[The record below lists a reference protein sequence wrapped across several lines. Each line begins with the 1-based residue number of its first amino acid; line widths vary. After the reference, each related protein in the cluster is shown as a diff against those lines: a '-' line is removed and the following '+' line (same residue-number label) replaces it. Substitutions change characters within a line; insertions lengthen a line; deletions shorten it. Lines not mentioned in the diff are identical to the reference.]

1 MASAIP
7 PILVQLQ
14 ADVTQLKA
22 GLAQAEAAIKGVDDK
37 VKVAGAGMGKFTTQM
52 KSMATTIGL
61 AFGGAQIANFAK
73 ESVMAASNLNEAMS
87 KVGVVFGENSKQIET
102 WAKGATDSFGM
113 SERAALT
120 SVGTFGNLF
129 SAFGLGSE
137 DTKKFSTSLTELA
150 VDMAS
155 FNDMSVDDALNA
167 LRSGLSGETE
177 PMKKFGSV
185 LSETRLKTE
194 ALTLGLIKNTKEA
207 LDPAAKAQAAYS
219 LIMKD
224 TAVQQGDYERT
235 AGGTANTMRRV
246 AAEMDNAKVA
256 IGQGLLPIFDG
267 LLKVLEKGIVPMLKK
282 LGEFLKNNQD
292 LIISLGIGLGVA
304 TAAFLTYKGI
314 IIATTTASKL
324 FAVAQVL
331 MSGGQLAAI
340 ASTNTLAASIL
351 KLNFAMRQ
359 NPIGL
364 IVTAVA
370 LLVAGFVLLWKKSD
384 TFRNA
389 VISMAKVALTA
400 FASIIPMVG
409 KVYEAIMKVVA
420 GPLKALLTVLS
431 KLPGVGKFAKAG
443 LDIMNKG
450 LDGISDFADG
460 AAAKAKDLAGKLDAM
475 GKAAEKSGAKV
486 DKATKS
492 KKDKDD
498 KTNKTG
504 VPDQKTLDKIKKYQK
519 DVQDIYK
526 DMNDVAAEANE
537 KMLEA
542 AVARDEK
549 IAEANANYQERVADA
564 NKAFSEAEADAKE
577 DNAKRLL
584 DITKDYNKKT
594 VELKKDLDAKIA
606 DLEAKAADKSADLRV
621 KAMEKQA
628 SIVKQSMDRL
638 RNAFASKTGFNLA
651 ESFAAGPSADK
662 LLEDLKSKLQ
672 AAKDLQAN
680 AAALAGMGYSQ
691 TFIEEVVK
699 NGPEAGNKIAAA
711 LKAAS
716 PEASKQLQALY
727 GEVETISDHGMDQ
740 LAQTMN
746 AGGKLATDELREAYS
761 QVAVDLKNS
770 LAEVDSQLQVS
781 LAEAN
786 KVYQEAMNEAKIA
799 RDERSA
805 ESVAQ
810 MNEQIANAKKRLA
823 EALADAQKDLNK
835 ALIEAQVSYQKAID
849 EIQKATEKKLADLR
863 AKLAEVAA
871 AMAALGAQQAALAA
885 MQNAPVYTFSGG
897 GGGGGGGSTGGS
909 STTVNNNTTVNAFT
923 NATPSSIAT
932 AVTNAAKFSAP
943 VTVYSPSVLASKESG
958 AIGAA
963 SIAAQMKAA
972 APKLTSAQIVANR
985 RQAQGGYL

>member
-14 ADVTQLKA
+14 ADVSQLKA
-22 GLAQAEAAIKGVDDK
+22 GLAQAEAAIKGVDDQ
-37 VKVAGAGMGKFTTQM
+37 VKVAGAGMGKFSSQM
-52 KSMATTIGL
+52 KGMAASIGL

-87 KVGVVFGENSKQIET
+87 KVGVVFGQNSKQIET

-155 FNDMSVDDALNA
+155 FNDMSVDDALQA

-256 IGQGLLPIFDG
+256 IGQGLLPVFNG
-267 LLKVLEKGIVPMLKK
+267 LLKILEKGVVPVLKK
-282 LGEFLKNNQD
+282 FGEFLSNNKEAVMAF
-292 LIISLGIGLGVA
+292 GIAVTAGAVA
-304 TAAFLTYKGI
+304 WGAYTAAVKLAE
-314 IIATTTASKL
+314 IAQKL
-324 FAVAQVL
+324 
-331 MSGGQLAAI
+331 
-340 ASTNTLAASIL
+340 
-351 KLNFAMRQ
+351 LNGTMKA

-364 IVTAVA
+364 AIIAVG
-370 LLVAGFVLLWKKSD
+370 LLAAGITTLWKKSE
-384 TFRNA
+384 TFRSV
-389 VISMAKVALTA
+389 VINVAKAALTA
-400 FASIIPMVG
+400 FASIVPMVG
-409 KVYEAIMKVVA
+409 KVYEVIMKVVT
-420 GPLKALLTVLS
+420 GPLRALLTVLS
-431 KLPGVGKFAKAG
+431 KLPGVGKYAKAG
-443 LDIMNKG
+443 LEIMNKG

-460 AAAKAKDLAGKLDAM
+460 ASKKAKELAASLDNVGKSAD
-475 GKAAEKSGAKV
+475 KAGQKA
-486 DKATKS
+486 DKATGGKGKGGGGKS
-492 KKDKDD
+492 GG
-498 KTNKTG
+498 TG
-504 VPDQKTLDKIKKYQK
+504 TVDQKTLDKIKKYQK
-519 DVQDIYK
+519 DVQSIYA
-526 DMNDVAAEANE
+526 DMNEVASEANE
-537 KMLEA
+537 KLLEA

-549 IAEANANYQERVADA
+549 IAEANATYQERVADA
-564 NKAFSEAEADAKE
+564 NKAYAEAEADAKA

-584 DITKDYNKKT
+584 DITKDYNKRT
-594 VELKKDLDAKIA
+594 AELEKDLQEKIA
-606 DLEAKAADKSADLRV
+606 DIKAKAADKSADLRV
-621 KAMEKQA
+621 KALEKEA
-628 SIVKQSMDRL
+628 SIVKQSVDRL
-638 RNAFASKTGFNLA
+638 RSAFASKTGFNLA

-716 PEASKQLQALY
+716 PEATKQLQTLY
-727 GEVETISDHGMDQ
+727 GQVENISDHGMDQ

-761 QVAVDLKNS
+761 QVAVDLKAS

-810 MNEQIANAKKRLA
+810 MNEQIANAKKRLT

-835 ALIEAQVSYQKAID
+835 ALLDAQVSYQKAVD

-871 AMAALGAQQAALAA
+871 AMAALGAQQAAMAA
-885 MQNAPVYTFSGG
+885 MQAAPVYTFSGG
-897 GGGGGGGSTGGS
+897 TKTTGTPFGQAG
-909 STTVNNNTTVNAFT
+909 STTVNNNTTVNAVT
-923 NATPSSIAT
+923 NATPSSIAN

-943 VTVYSPSVLASKESG
+943 VTVASAQTALASKG
-958 AIGAA
+958 L
-963 SIAAQMKAA
+963 Q
-972 APKLTSAQIVANR
+972 TSTGVANKIAIMTR
-985 RQAQGGYL
+985 GAYDR

>member
-1 MASAIP
+1 MASTIP

-37 VKVAGAGMGKFTTQM
+37 VKVAGKGMGQFSSQM
-52 KSMATTIGL
+52 KGMAASIGL

-87 KVGVVFGENSKQIET
+87 KVGVVFGENAKEIET
-102 WAKGATDSFGM
+102 WAKGSTANFGM
-113 SERAALT
+113 SQRAALT

-224 TAVQQGDYERT
+224 TAIQQGDYDRT

-246 AAEMDNAKVA
+246 AAEMDNAKVS
-256 IGQGLLPIFDG
+256 IGQGLLPVFDG
-267 LLKVLEKGIVPMLKK
+267 LLKILEKGVVPVLKK
-282 LGEFLKNNQD
+282 FGDFLSNNKEAV
-292 LIISLGIGLGVA
+292 LAFGIAVTAGAIAWGA
-304 TAAFLTYKGI
+304 YTAAVKLAE
-314 IIATTTASKL
+314 IAQKL
-324 FAVAQVL
+324 
-331 MSGGQLAAI
+331 
-340 ASTNTLAASIL
+340 
-351 KLNFAMRQ
+351 LNGTMKM

-364 IVTAVA
+364 AIVAVG
-370 LLVAGFVLLWKKSD
+370 LLAAGIATLWKKSE
-384 TFRNA
+384 TFRTI
-389 VISMAKVALTA
+389 VINVAKVALTA

-460 AAAKAKDLAGKLDAM
+460 AAAKAKALAASLDNV
-475 GKAAEKSGAKV
+475 GKAA
-486 DKATKS
+486 DKAGNKTDKVTKG
-492 KKDKDD
+492 KGGKGDKGDG
-498 KTNKTG
+498 KGTG

-526 DMNDVAAEANE
+526 DMNEVAAEANE

-549 IAEANANYQERVADA
+549 IAEANARYKEQVADA
-564 NKAFSEAEADAKE
+564 NKVFSEAEADAKA

-621 KAMEKQA
+621 KALEKQA

-638 RNAFASKTGFNLA
+638 RNAFASKTGFSLADAFGMKEFGGAATGNQLLASMKQRLNDVKNLA
-651 ESFAAGPSADK
+651 EKAAF
-662 LLEDLKSKLQ
+662 
-672 AAKDLQAN
+672 LQAN
-680 AAALAGMGYSQ
+680 GFSQ
-691 TFIEEVVK
+691 TFIEQVVSA
-699 NGPEAGNKIAAA
+699 GPEVGNKLADSI
-711 LKAAS
+711 LNAS
-716 PEASKQLQALY
+716 PESIKELQSTFNDLEKTSNS
-727 GEVETISDHGMDQ
+727 GLDV

-761 QVAVDLKNS
+761 QVAVDLKAS

-786 KVYQEAMNEAKIA
+786 KVYEEAMSEAKIA
-799 RDERSA
+799 RDERMA

-810 MNEQIANAKKRLA
+810 MNEQIASAKKRLD
-823 EALADAQKDLNK
+823 EALVDAQKDLTK
-835 ALIEAQVSYQKAID
+835 ALTEAQIAYQKAID
-849 EIQKATEKKLADLR
+849 EIQKETEKKLADLK

-871 AMAALGAQQAALAA
+871 AMAALGAKQAAMAA

-897 GGGGGGGSTGGS
+897 SGSSGGSTGGS

-972 APKLTSAQIVANR
+972 PKVATSLSAALR
-985 RQAQGGYL
+985 DR

>member
-14 ADVTQLKA
+14 ADVTQLKS

-542 AVARDEK
+542 AVVRDEK

-761 QVAVDLKNS
+761 QVAVDLKAS
-770 LAEVDSQLQVS
+770 LAEVDSQLQIS

-786 KVYQEAMNEAKIA
+786 KVYEEAMSEAKIA
-799 RDERSA
+799 RDERAA
-805 ESVAQ
+805 ESIAQ
-810 MNEQIANAKKRLA
+810 MNEQIANAKKRLD

-885 MQNAPVYTFSGG
+885 MQNAPVYSFAGGGNSGG
-897 GGGGGGGSTGGS
+897 SVGGS
-909 STTVNNNTTVNAFT
+909 STTVNNNTTVNAIT

>member
-14 ADVTQLKA
+14 ADVTQLKS

-314 IIATTTASKL
+314 IIATTTATKL

-389 VISMAKVALTA
+389 VISMAKVALNA

-409 KVYEAIMKVVA
+409 KVYEAIMKVVS
-420 GPLKALLTVLS
+420 GPLRALLTVLS
-431 KLPGVGKFAKAG
+431 KLPGVGKYAKAG

-460 AAAKAKDLAGKLDAM
+460 AAKKAKDLAANLDAM
-475 GKAAEKSGAKV
+475 GKAADKAGAKT
-486 DKATKS
+486 DKVTKNKTKDD
-492 KKDKDD
+492 KKDKA
-498 KTNKTG
+498 G
-504 VPDQKTLDKIKKYQK
+504 IPDQKTLDKIKKYQK

-526 DMNDVAAEANE
+526 DMNEVIAEANE
-537 KMLEA
+537 KMVEA
-542 AVARDEK
+542 GVARDEK

-564 NKAFSEAEADAKE
+564 NKAFAEAEADAKS

-594 VELKKDLDAKIA
+594 VELKKDLDSKIA

-621 KAMEKQA
+621 KALEKQA

-716 PEASKQLQALY
+716 PEATKQLQTLY
-727 GEVETISDHGMDQ
+727 GQVENISERGMDQ

-770 LAEVDSQLQVS
+770 LAEVDQELQIS

-786 KVYQEAMNEAKIA
+786 RVYEEAMSEAKIA
-799 RDERSA
+799 RDERAA

-810 MNEQIANAKKRLA
+810 MNEQIANAQKRLS

-835 ALIEAQVSYQKAID
+835 ALIEAQIAYQKAID

-871 AMAALGAQQAALAA
+871 AMAALGAQQAAMAA
-885 MQNAPVYTFSGG
+885 MQNAPIWTTP
-897 GGGGGGGSTGGS
+897 STGGTFNS
-909 STTVNNNTTVNAFT
+909 NGGVGTKPYGPTISTTVNAYT
-923 NATPSSIAT
+923 NASPSSIAT

-943 VTVYSPSVLASKESG
+943 VTVNTTTLAG
-958 AIGAA
+958 IMAA
-963 SIAAQMKAA
+963 SANVRESRVPTPVAQSV
-972 APKLTSAQIVANR
+972 SAR
-985 RQAQGGYL
+985 LRDR

>member
-14 ADVTQLKA
+14 ADVSQLKS

-37 VKVAGAGMGKFTTQM
+37 VKVAGAGMGKFSSQM
-52 KSMATTIGL
+52 KGMAASIGL

-73 ESVMAASNLNEAMS
+73 ESVMAASNLNEAIS
-87 KVGVVFGENSKQIET
+87 KVGVVFGENSKEIES
-102 WAKGATDSFGM
+102 WANGATASFGM

-155 FNDMSVDDALNA
+155 FNDMPVDDALNA

-256 IGQGLLPIFDG
+256 IGQGLLPVFNG
-267 LLKVLEKGIVPMLKK
+267 LLKVLEKGVVPVLKK
-282 LGEFLKNNQD
+282 FGEFLSNNKEAVMAF
-292 LIISLGIGLGVA
+292 GIAVTAGAVA
-304 TAAFLTYKGI
+304 WGAYTAAVKVAE
-314 IIATTTASKL
+314 IAQKL
-324 FAVAQVL
+324 
-331 MSGGQLAAI
+331 
-340 ASTNTLAASIL
+340 
-351 KLNFAMRQ
+351 LNGTMKM

-364 IVTAVA
+364 AIVAVGLLAAGIVT
-370 LLVAGFVLLWKKSD
+370 LWKKSE
-384 TFRNA
+384 TFRSV
-389 VISMAKVALTA
+389 VINVAKAALNA
-400 FASIIPMVG
+400 FASIVPMVG
-409 KVYEAIMKVVA
+409 KVYEVIMKVVS
-420 GPLKALLTVLS
+420 GPLRALLTVLS

-460 AAAKAKDLAGKLDAM
+460 AAAKAKQLAASLDNVGKSA
-475 GKAAEKSGAKV
+475 
-486 DKATKS
+486 DKAGS
-492 KKDKDD
+492 KTDKV
-498 KTNKTG
+498 TG
-504 VPDQKTLDKIKKYQK
+504 GKGKGGGGKGGGTGTVDQKTLDKIKKYQK
-519 DVQDIYK
+519 DVQSIYA
-526 DMNDVAAEANE
+526 DMNEVAAEANE
-537 KMLEA
+537 KLLEA

-549 IAEANANYQERVADA
+549 IAEANATYQERVADA
-564 NKAFSEAEADAKE
+564 NKAYAEAEADAKA

-584 DITKDYNKKT
+584 DITKDYNKRT
-594 VELKKDLDAKIA
+594 VELKKDLDNKIA
-606 DLEAKAADKSADLRV
+606 DLNAKAAEKSADLRV
-621 KAMEKQA
+621 RALEKEA

-638 RNAFASKTGFNLA
+638 RSAFASKTGFNLA

-699 NGPEAGNKIAAA
+699 NGPEAGNKIATA
-711 LKAAS
+711 LKEAS
-716 PEASKQLQALY
+716 PEATKQLQALY
-727 GEVETISDHGMDQ
+727 GQVENISDHGMDQ

-761 QVAVDLKNS
+761 QVAVDLKAS

-786 KVYQEAMNEAKIA
+786 KVYEEAMSEAKIA
-799 RDERSA
+799 RDERAA

-810 MNEQIANAKKRLA
+810 MNEQIANAKKRLT

-835 ALIEAQVSYQKAID
+835 ALIEAQVAYQKAID
-849 EIQKATEKKLADLR
+849 EIQKQTEKKLADLK

-871 AMAALGAQQAALAA
+871 AMAALGAQQAAMAA
-885 MQNAPVYTFSGG
+885 MAAAPVYSFTGG
-897 GGGGGGGSTGGS
+897 GGGGGGGGGS
-909 STTVNNNTTVNAFT
+909 STTVNNNTTVNAIT

-972 APKLTSAQIVANR
+972 PKQMSAADIIALR
-985 RQAQGGYL
+985 RRTGGL

>member
-14 ADVTQLKA
+14 ADVTQLKS

-282 LGEFLKNNQD
+282 LGDFLKNNQD

-304 TAAFLTYKGI
+304 TAAFLAYKAVV
-314 IIATTTASKL
+314 IATTTATKL
-324 FAVAQVL
+324 FAVAQIL
-331 MSGGQLAAI
+331 MSGGQLASI
-340 ASTNTLAASIL
+340 ASTNTLAASML
-351 KLNFAMRQ
+351 KLNAAMRA
-359 NPIGL
+359 NPIGVV
-364 IVTAVA
+364 VTAVA

-549 IAEANANYQERVADA
+549 IAEANERYQERVADA

-621 KAMEKQA
+621 KALEKQA

-716 PEASKQLQALY
+716 PEATKQLQNLY
-727 GEVETISDHGMDQ
+727 GQVENISERGMDQ

-770 LAEVDSQLQVS
+770 LAEVDSELKTS

-786 KVYQEAMNEAKIA
+786 KIYETAMSEAKIA

-810 MNEQIANAKKRLA
+810 MNEQIANAKKRLT

-835 ALIEAQVSYQKAID
+835 SLIEAQVAYQKAID

-871 AMAALGAQQAALAA
+871 AMAALGAQQAAFAA
-885 MQNAPVYTFSGG
+885 MQAAPVYTFGG
-897 GGGGGGGSTGGS
+897 GLGGSKTDS
-909 STTVNNNTTVNAFT
+909 AASKTTTVNNNTTVNAFT
-923 NATPSSIAT
+923 NANPNSIAT

-943 VTVYSPSVLASKESG
+943 VTVNTTTLAG
-958 AIGAA
+958 IMAA
-963 SIAAQMKAA
+963 SAIKPTVA
-972 APKLTSAQIVANR
+972 APKVAQSLSAKLR
-985 RQAQGGYL
+985 DR

>member
-22 GLAQAEAAIKGVDDK
+22 GLAQAEAAIKGVDDQ
-37 VKVAGAGMGKFTTQM
+37 VKVAGAGMGKFSSQM
-52 KSMATTIGL
+52 KGMAASIGL

-73 ESVMAASNLNEAMS
+73 ESVMAASNLNEAIS
-87 KVGVVFGENSKQIET
+87 KVGVVFGDNAKDIES
-102 WAKGATDSFGM
+102 WAKGATDNFGM
-113 SERAALT
+113 SQRAALT

-129 SAFGLGSE
+129 DAFGLGEE
-137 DTKKFSTSLTELA
+137 DTKKFSKSLTELA

-155 FNDMSVDDALNA
+155 FNDMSVDDALQA

-224 TAVQQGDYERT
+224 TARQQGDYDRT

-256 IGQGLLPIFDG
+256 IGQGLLPVFNG
-267 LLKVLEKGIVPMLKK
+267 LLKILEVGVVPVLKK
-282 LGEFLKNNQD
+282 FGEFLSNNKEAVMAF
-292 LIISLGIGLGVA
+292 GIAVTAGAVA
-304 TAAFLTYKGI
+304 WGTYTAAVK
-314 IIATTTASKL
+314 
-324 FAVAQVL
+324 
-331 MSGGQLAAI
+331 LAAI
-340 ASTNTLAASIL
+340 AQ
-351 KLNFAMRQ
+351 KLLNGTMKA

-364 IVTAVA
+364 AIVAVG
-370 LLVAGFVLLWKKSD
+370 LLAAGITTLWKKSE
-384 TFRNA
+384 TFRSV
-389 VISMAKVALTA
+389 VINVAKAALYA
-400 FASIIPMVG
+400 FAAIIPMVG
-409 KVYEAIMKVVA
+409 KVAEAIMKVVL
-420 GPLKALLTVLS
+420 GPLKDLLSVLS
-431 KLPGVGKFAKAG
+431 KLPGIGKFAKAG
-443 LDIMNKG
+443 LDIMNKA
-450 LDGISDFADG
+450 LDGTSDFADG
-460 AAAKAKDLAGKLDAM
+460 AAAKAKQLAASLDNV
-475 GKAAEKSGAKV
+475 GKAAEKASSKTDKVTKGKSGKG
-486 DKATKS
+486 D
-492 KKDKDD
+492 
-498 KTNKTG
+498 TG
-504 VPDQKTLDKIKKYQK
+504 KGAGTLDQKTLDKVKKYQK
-519 DVQDIYK
+519 DVQKIYA
-526 DMNDVAAEANE
+526 DMNEVAAEANE
-537 KMLEA
+537 KLMEV

-549 IAEANANYQERVADA
+549 IAEANARYQERIADA
-564 NKAFSEAEADAKE
+564 NAAFAEAEADAKA

-594 VELKKDLDAKIA
+594 A
-606 DLEAKAADKSADLRV
+606 DLEKDLQAKLADLRENAADKSADLRV
-621 KAMEKQA
+621 KALEKEA

-638 RNAFASKTGFNLA
+638 RSAFASKTGFNLA

-662 LLEDLKSKLQ
+662 LLEDLKTKLQ

-716 PEASKQLQALY
+716 PEATKQLQSLY
-727 GEVETISDHGMDQ
+727 GQVENISERGMDQ

-761 QVAVDLKNS
+761 QVAVDLKAS
-770 LAEVDSQLQVS
+770 LAEVDLQLQVS

-786 KVYQEAMNEAKIA
+786 KVYEEAMSEAKIA
-799 RDERSA
+799 RDERAA

-810 MNEQIANAKKRLA
+810 MNEQIANAKKRLN
-823 EALADAQKDLNK
+823 EALADAQKELNK
-835 ALIEAQVSYQKAID
+835 ALIDAQVAYQKAID
-849 EIQKATEKKLADLR
+849 DIQKATEKKLADLR

-871 AMAALGAQQAALAA
+871 AMAALSAQQAAMAA
-885 MQNAPVYTFSGG
+885 MQNAPIYSFT
-897 GGGGGGGSTGGS
+897 GGGGGGSGS
-909 STTVNNNTTVNAFT
+909 TNNTSTTVNNNTTVNAFT
-923 NATPSSIAT
+923 NANPNAIAG

-943 VTVYSPSVLASKESG
+943 VTVAKSNFTYNSGNPLAPSKSNFTYGSGSPFMQVK
-958 AIGAA
+958 
-963 SIAAQMKAA
+963 
-972 APKLTSAQIVANR
+972 
-985 RQAQGGYL
+985 

>member
-87 KVGVVFGENSKQIET
+87 KVGVVFGDNAKEIET
-102 WAKGATDSFGM
+102 WAKSSTANFGM

-129 SAFGLGSE
+129 SAFGLGEE

-155 FNDMSVDDALNA
+155 FNDMPVDDALNA

-224 TAVQQGDYERT
+224 TAVQQGDYDRT

-246 AAEMDNAKVA
+246 AAEMDNAKVS
-256 IGQGLLPIFDG
+256 IGQGLLPVFDG
-267 LLKVLEKGIVPMLKK
+267 LLKVLEKGIVPALKK
-282 LGEFLKNNQD
+282 FGEFLKNNQD
-292 LIISLGIGLGVA
+292 VIIALGIGLAVA
-304 TAAFLTYKGI
+304 TAAFVAYKAI
-314 IIATTTASKL
+314 IIASTTASKL

-331 MSGGQLAAI
+331 MSGGQLASI

-351 KLNFAMRQ
+351 RLNAVMRA

-364 IVTAVA
+364 VVTAVA

-384 TFRNA
+384 TFRSA
-389 VISMAKVALTA
+389 VITVAKVALTA

-409 KVYEAIMKVVA
+409 KVYEAIMKVVL
-420 GPLKALLTVLS
+420 GPLKAMLTVLS

-460 AAAKAKDLAGKLDAM
+460 AAKKAKELAANLDKM

-526 DMNDVAAEANE
+526 DMNEVAAEANE
-537 KMLEA
+537 KMVEA
-542 AVARDEK
+542 GIVRDEK
-549 IAEANANYQERVADA
+549 IAEANARYQERVADA
-564 NKAFSEAEADAKE
+564 NKAFTEAEADAKS

-594 VELKKDLDAKIA
+594 IELKKDLDAKLA

-621 KAMEKQA
+621 KAMEKQT

-638 RNAFASKTGFNLA
+638 RSAFASKTGFNLG

-662 LLEDLKSKLQ
+662 LLEDLKTKLQ
-672 AAKDLQAN
+672 AAKDLQAS
-680 AAALAGMGYSQ
+680 AGALAGMGYSQ

-716 PEASKQLQALY
+716 PEATKQLQNLY
-727 GEVETISDHGMDQ
+727 GEVENISDRGMDQ
-740 LAQTMN
+740 LAQSMN
-746 AGGKLATDELREAYS
+746 AGGKLATDELRLAYS
-761 QVAVDLKNS
+761 QVAVDLTAS
-770 LAEVDSQLQVS
+770 LAEVDSQLQIS

-786 KVYQEAMNEAKIA
+786 KVYETAMSEAKIA
-799 RDERSA
+799 RDERAA
-805 ESVAQ
+805 ESIVQ
-810 MNEQIANAKKRLA
+810 MNEQIASAKKRLD

-835 ALIEAQVSYQKAID
+835 ALIEAQVAYQKAID
-849 EIQKATEKKLADLR
+849 EIQKATEKKLADLK

-871 AMAALGAQQAALAA
+871 AMAALGAQQAAMAA
-885 MQNAPVYTFSGG
+885 MAAAPVYSFNYGG
-897 GGGGGGGSTGGS
+897 TTPSSNGSTSNNGK
-909 STTVNNNTTVNAFT
+909 TVNNNTTVNAYT
-923 NATPSSIAT
+923 NANPTAIAT
-932 AVTNAAKFSAP
+932 AVTNAAKFSTP
-943 VTVYSPSVLASKESG
+943 VTVNTTTLAGIMAASANVRESRVAPSVLQNSYTG
-958 AIGAA
+958 RVG
-963 SIAAQMKAA
+963 
-972 APKLTSAQIVANR
+972 R
-985 RQAQGGYL
+985 

>member
-14 ADVTQLKA
+14 ADVSQLKA
-22 GLAQAEAAIKGVDDK
+22 GLSQAEAAIKGVDDK
-37 VKVAGAGMGKFTTQM
+37 VKIAGAGMGKFTTQM

-87 KVGVVFGENSKQIET
+87 KVGVVFGENAKEIET
-102 WAKGATDSFGM
+102 WAKGSTANFGM

-137 DTKKFSTSLTELA
+137 DTEKFSTSLTELA

-224 TAVQQGDYERT
+224 TAVQQGDYDRT

-267 LLKVLEKGIVPMLKK
+267 LLKVLEKGIVPALKK

-304 TAAFLTYKGI
+304 VAALVAYKTI
-314 IIATTTASKL
+314 VIATTTATKL

-331 MSGGQLAAI
+331 MSGGQLASI

-351 KLNFAMRQ
+351 RLNAVMRA

-364 IVTAVA
+364 VVTAVA
-370 LLVAGFVLLWKKSD
+370 LLVAGFVMLWKKSD

-420 GPLKALLTVLS
+420 GPLKSLLTVLS

-486 DKATKS
+486 DKATKN

-549 IAEANANYQERVADA
+549 IAEANERYQERVADA

-577 DNAKRLL
+577 DNAKRLI

-594 VELKKDLDAKIA
+594 LELKKDLDAKIA
-606 DLEAKAADKSADLRV
+606 DLETKAADKSADLRV
-621 KAMEKQA
+621 KALEKQT

-638 RNAFASKTGFNLA
+638 RSAFASKTGFNLA

-699 NGPEAGNKIAAA
+699 NGPEAGNKIATA

-716 PEASKQLQALY
+716 PEATKQLQALY
-727 GEVETISDHGMDQ
+727 GQVETISESGMDQ

-746 AGGKLATDELREAYS
+746 AGGKLATDELRIAYS
-761 QVAVDLKNS
+761 QVAVDLKAS
-770 LAEVDSQLQVS
+770 LAEVDAQLQVS

-786 KVYQEAMNEAKIA
+786 KVYEEAMAEAKIA

-805 ESVAQ
+805 ESIAQ
-810 MNEQIANAKKRLA
+810 MNEQIANAKKRLT

-871 AMAALGAQQAALAA
+871 AMAALGAQQAAFAA
-885 MQNAPVYTFSGG
+885 MQAAPVYTFAGST
-897 GGGGGGGSTGGS
+897 GGGSTGSTGTKT
-909 STTVNNNTTVNAFT
+909 TTVNNNTTVNAFT
-923 NATPSSIAT
+923 NANPSSIAT

-943 VTVYSPSVLASKESG
+943 VTVNTTTLAG
-958 AIGAA
+958 IMAA
-963 SIAAQMKAA
+963 SNFTYGASNPLSKVPVAKS
-972 APKLTSAQIVANR
+972 LSANLR
-985 RQAQGGYL
+985 DR

>member
-14 ADVTQLKA
+14 ADVSQLKS

-37 VKVAGAGMGKFTTQM
+37 VKTAGAGMGKFSSQM
-52 KSMATTIGL
+52 KGMAASIGL

-87 KVGVVFGENSKQIET
+87 KVGVVFGENAKEIET
-102 WAKGATDSFGM
+102 WAKGSTASFGM
-113 SERAALT
+113 SQRAALT

-246 AAEMDNAKVA
+246 AAEMDNAKVS
-256 IGQGLLPIFDG
+256 IGQGLLPVFDG
-267 LLKVLEKGIVPMLKK
+267 LLKILEKGVVPVLKK
-282 LGEFLKNNQD
+282 FGDFLSNNKEAV
-292 LIISLGIGLGVA
+292 LAFGIAVTAGAVA
-304 TAAFLTYKGI
+304 WGAYTAAVKLAE
-314 IIATTTASKL
+314 IAQKL
-324 FAVAQVL
+324 
-331 MSGGQLAAI
+331 
-340 ASTNTLAASIL
+340 
-351 KLNFAMRQ
+351 LNGTMKM

-364 IVTAVA
+364 AIVAVG
-370 LLVAGFVLLWKKSD
+370 LLAAGIATLWKKSE
-384 TFRNA
+384 TFRTI
-389 VISMAKVALTA
+389 VINVAKVALTA
-400 FASIIPMVG
+400 FASIVPMVG

-460 AAAKAKDLAGKLDAM
+460 AAAKAKALAASLDNV
-475 GKAAEKSGAKV
+475 GKAA
-486 DKATKS
+486 DKAGNKTDKVTKG
-492 KKDKDD
+492 KGGKGDKGDG
-498 KTNKTG
+498 KGTG

-526 DMNDVAAEANE
+526 DMNEVAAEANE

-549 IAEANANYQERVADA
+549 IAEANERYQERVADA
-564 NKAFSEAEADAKE
+564 NKAFTEAEADAKA

-584 DITKDYNKKT
+584 DITKDYNKRT
-594 VELKKDLDAKIA
+594 IELKKDLDNKIA
-606 DLEAKAADKSADLRV
+606 DLETKAADKSADLRV
-621 KAMEKQA
+621 KALEKQT

-638 RNAFASKTGFNLA
+638 RSAFASKTGFNLA

-716 PEASKQLQALY
+716 PEATKQLQALY
-727 GEVETISDHGMDQ
+727 GQVENISENGMNE

-746 AGGKLATDELREAYS
+746 AGGKLATDELRQAYS

-770 LAEVDSQLQVS
+770 LAEVDSELKTS

-786 KVYQEAMNEAKIA
+786 KVYEAAMSEAKIA
-799 RDERSA
+799 RDERAA

-810 MNEQIANAKKRLA
+810 MNEQIANAKKRLS

-835 ALIEAQVSYQKAID
+835 ALIEAQVAYQKAID

-871 AMAALGAQQAALAA
+871 AMAALGAQQAAMAA
-885 MQNAPVYTFSGG
+885 MASAPVYVTPSSGG
-897 GGGGGGGSTGGS
+897 SFNSSGGVGS
-909 STTVNNNTTVNAFT
+909 STYGPTINTTVNAFT
-923 NATPSSIAT
+923 NANPNSIAT

-943 VTVYSPSVLASKESG
+943 VTVNTTTLAG
-958 AIGAA
+958 IMAA
-963 SIAAQMKAA
+963 SAVKPTTASINTTQGTTNKLNSLSAAF
-972 APKLTSAQIVANR
+972 R
-985 RQAQGGYL
+985 DR

>member
-282 LGEFLKNNQD
+282 LGDFLKNNQD

-304 TAAFLTYKGI
+304 TAAFLAYKAVV
-314 IIATTTASKL
+314 IATTTATKL

-331 MSGGQLAAI
+331 MSGGQLASI
-340 ASTNTLAASIL
+340 ASTNTLAASML
-351 KLNFAMRQ
+351 KLNAAMRA
-359 NPIGL
+359 NPIGVV
-364 IVTAVA
+364 VTAVA

-492 KKDKDD
+492 KKDKDN

-549 IAEANANYQERVADA
+549 IAEANERYQERVADA

-621 KAMEKQA
+621 KALEKQA

-716 PEASKQLQALY
+716 PEATKQLQALY
-727 GEVETISDHGMDQ
+727 GQVENISENGMDQ

-761 QVAVDLKNS
+761 QVAVDLKAS
-770 LAEVDSQLQVS
+770 LAEVDSQLQIS

-786 KVYQEAMNEAKIA
+786 KVYEEAMSEAKIA
-799 RDERSA
+799 RDERAA
-805 ESVAQ
+805 ESIAQ
-810 MNEQIANAKKRLA
+810 MNEQIANAKKRLD
-823 EALADAQKDLNK
+823 ETLADAQKDLNK

-849 EIQKATEKKLADLR
+849 EIQKATEKKLADLK

-885 MQNAPVYTFSGG
+885 MQNAPVYSFA
-897 GGGGGGGSTGGS
+897 GGGSSGGSVGGS
-909 STTVNNNTTVNAFT
+909 STTVNNNTTVNAIT

>member
-87 KVGVVFGENSKQIET
+87 KVGVVFGENAKEIET
-102 WAKGATDSFGM
+102 WAKGSTANFGM

-137 DTKKFSTSLTELA
+137 DTEKFSTSLTELA

-224 TAVQQGDYERT
+224 TAVQQGDYDRT

-267 LLKVLEKGIVPMLKK
+267 LLKVLEKGIVPALKK

-304 TAAFLTYKGI
+304 VAALTAYKTI
-314 IIATTTASKL
+314 VIATTTATKL

-331 MSGGQLAAI
+331 MSGGQLASI

-351 KLNFAMRQ
+351 RLNAVMRA

-364 IVTAVA
+364 VVTAVA
-370 LLVAGFVLLWKKSD
+370 LLVAGFVMLWKKSD

-498 KTNKTG
+498 KTTKTG

-549 IAEANANYQERVADA
+549 IAEANERYQERVADA
-564 NKAFSEAEADAKE
+564 NKAFTEAEADAKE
-577 DNAKRLL
+577 DNAKRLI

-594 VELKKDLDAKIA
+594 LELKKDLDAKIA

-621 KAMEKQA
+621 KALEKQA

-716 PEASKQLQALY
+716 PEATKQLQGLY
-727 GEVETISDHGMDQ
+727 GEVENISERGMDQ

-746 AGGKLATDELREAYS
+746 AGGKLATDELRNAYS

-770 LAEVDSQLQVS
+770 LAEVDQELQVS
-781 LAEAN
+781 LAQAN
-786 KVYQEAMNEAKIA
+786 KVYQEAMSEAKIA
-799 RDERSA
+799 RDERAA

-810 MNEQIANAKKRLA
+810 MNEQIANAKKRLT

-835 ALIEAQVSYQKAID
+835 SLIEAQVSYQKAID

-871 AMAALGAQQAALAA
+871 AMAALGAQQAAFAA
-885 MQNAPVYTFSGG
+885 MQAAPQFVFA
-897 GGGGGGGSTGGS
+897 GGS
-909 STTVNNNTTVNAFT
+909 SSSSGTPFGQAGGTTVNNNTTVNAFT
-923 NATPSSIAT
+923 NANPNAIAT

-943 VTVYSPSVLASKESG
+943 VTVNTTTLAGIAAASK
-958 AIGAA
+958 
-963 SIAAQMKAA
+963 IAV
-972 APKLTSAQIVANR
+972 APKLTSMEILASR
-985 RQAQGGYL
+985 RAAQGYI

>member
-14 ADVTQLKA
+14 ADVTQLKS

-52 KSMATTIGL
+52 KSMATTIGI

-87 KVGVVFGENSKQIET
+87 KVGVVFGENAKEIET
-102 WAKGATDSFGM
+102 WANGATANFGM

-129 SAFGLGSE
+129 DAFGLGEE

-194 ALTLGLIKNTKEA
+194 ALTLGLIQNTKEA

-224 TAVQQGDYERT
+224 TARQQGDYERT
-235 AGGTANTMRRV
+235 AAGTANTMRRV
-246 AAEMDNAKVA
+246 GAEMDNAKVA
-256 IGQGLLPIFDG
+256 IGQGLLPVFDG

-282 LGEFLKNNQD
+282 LGDFLKNNQD
-292 LIISLGIGLGVA
+292 LIMSLGIGLAVA
-304 TAAFLTYKGI
+304 TAAFLTYKAVV
-314 IIATTTASKL
+314 IATTTATKL

-331 MSGGQLAAI
+331 MSGGQLASI
-340 ASTNTLAASIL
+340 ASTNTLAASIVR
-351 KLNFAMRQ
+351 LNAVMRA

-364 IVTAVA
+364 VVTAVA

-400 FASIIPMVG
+400 FASIIPMIG

-460 AAAKAKDLAGKLDAM
+460 AAKKAKDLASKLDAM
-475 GKAAEKSGAKV
+475 GKAAEKSGEKV
-486 DKATKS
+486 DKATKGG
-492 KKDKDD
+492 KGGKGDGAGKG
-498 KTNKTG
+498 TG
-504 VPDQKTLDKIKKYQK
+504 TVDQKTLDKIKKYQK

-526 DMNDVAAEANE
+526 DMHEVAAEANE

-542 AVARDEK
+542 GRDRDEK
-549 IAEANANYQERVADA
+549 IAEANERYQERVADA
-564 NKAFSEAEADAKE
+564 NKAFSEAEADAKA
-577 DNAKRLL
+577 DNAKRLI

-594 VELKKDLDAKIA
+594 IELKKDLDAKLA
-606 DLEAKAADKSADLRV
+606 DLNAKAADKSADLRV
-621 KAMEKQA
+621 KALEKEA

-638 RNAFASKTGFNLA
+638 RSAFASKTGFNLA

-672 AAKDLQAN
+672 SAKDLQAN

-711 LKAAS
+711 LRDAS
-716 PEASKQLQALY
+716 PEATKQLQALY
-727 GEVETISDHGMDQ
+727 GQVENISDNGMNE
-740 LAQTMN
+740 LAQSMN
-746 AGGKLATDELREAYS
+746 AGGKLATDELRNAYS
-761 QVAVDLKNS
+761 QVAVDLKAS
-770 LAEVDSQLQVS
+770 LAEVDQELQVS

-786 KVYQEAMNEAKIA
+786 KVYQEAMAQAKID
-799 RDERSA
+799 RDEKAA

-810 MNEQIANAKKRLA
+810 MNEQIANAKKRLT

-835 ALIEAQVSYQKAID
+835 SLIEAQVAYQKAID
-849 EIQKATEKKLADLR
+849 EIQKATEKKLNDLK

-871 AMAALGAQQAALAA
+871 AMAALGAAQAAAAA
-885 MQNAPVYTFSGG
+885 MAKAPTYTFA

-923 NATPSSIAT
+923 NASASSIAT

-943 VTVYSPSVLASKESG
+943 VTVSALASKESG

-985 RQAQGGYL
+985 RQSQGYL

>member
-1 MASAIP
+1 
-7 PILVQLQ
+7 
-14 ADVTQLKA
+14 
-22 GLAQAEAAIKGVDDK
+22 
-37 VKVAGAGMGKFTTQM
+37 
-52 KSMATTIGL
+52 MATSIGL
-61 AFGGAQIANFAK
+61 AFGGAQIAMFAK
-73 ESVMAASNLNEAMS
+73 DSVMAASNLNEAMS
-87 KVGVVFGENSKQIET
+87 KVGVVFGENAKQIET
-102 WAKGATDSFGM
+102 WAKGATENFGM

-129 SAFGLGSE
+129 SAFGLGEE

-155 FNDMSVDDALNA
+155 FNDMPVDDALNA

-224 TAVQQGDYERT
+224 TAVQQGDYDRT

-256 IGQGLLPIFDG
+256 IGQGLLPVFDG
-267 LLKVLEKGIVPMLKK
+267 LLKVLEKGIVPALKK
-282 LGEFLKNNQD
+282 LGDFLKNNQD

-304 TAAFLTYKGI
+304 TAAFLAYKAVV
-314 IIATTTASKL
+314 IATTTATKL

-331 MSGGQLAAI
+331 MSGGQLASI

-351 KLNFAMRQ
+351 RLNAVMRA

-364 IVTAVA
+364 VVTAVA

-384 TFRNA
+384 TFRSA
-389 VISMAKVALTA
+389 VITVAKVALTA

-409 KVYEAIMKVVA
+409 KVYEAIMKVVL
-420 GPLKALLTVLS
+420 GPLKAMLTVLS
-431 KLPGVGKFAKAG
+431 KIPGVGKFAKAG

-460 AAAKAKDLAGKLDAM
+460 AAKKAKELAANLDKM
-475 GKAAEKSGAKV
+475 GKAAEKSGDKV
-486 DKATKS
+486 DKATKG
-492 KKDKDD
+492 KGGKDD

-526 DMNDVAAEANE
+526 DMNEVAAEANE

-549 IAEANANYQERVADA
+549 ITEANARYQEQVADA
-564 NKAFSEAEADAKE
+564 NKAYAEAEADAKA
-577 DNAKRLL
+577 DNAKRLI

-594 VELKKDLDAKIA
+594 TELKKDLNNKLA
-606 DLEAKAADKSADLRV
+606 DLEAKAAEKSADLRA
-621 KAMEKQA
+621 KALEKEA

-638 RNAFASKTGFNLA
+638 RSAFASKTGFNLA

-662 LLEDLKSKLQ
+662 LLEDLKVKLQ

-699 NGPEAGNKIAAA
+699 NGPEAGNKIATA
-711 LKAAS
+711 LKEAS
-716 PEASKQLQALY
+716 PEANRQLQALY
-727 GEVETISDHGMDQ
+727 GEVENISENGMNE

-746 AGGKLATDELREAYS
+746 AGGKLATDELRLAYS
-761 QVAVDLKNS
+761 QVAVDLKAS

-786 KVYQEAMNEAKIA
+786 KVYEEAMSEAKIA
-799 RDERSA
+799 RDERAA

-810 MNEQIANAKKRLA
+810 MNEQIASAKKRLD

-835 ALIEAQVSYQKAID
+835 ALIEAQVAYQKAID
-849 EIQKATEKKLADLR
+849 EIQKETEKKLADLK

-871 AMAALGAQQAALAA
+871 AMAALGAKQAAMAA

-897 GGGGGGGSTGGS
+897 SGSSGGSTGGS

-923 NATPSSIAT
+923 SATPSSIAT

-972 APKLTSAQIVANR
+972 PKVATSLSAALR
-985 RQAQGGYL
+985 DR